1 MTYSNGDKKVVFE
14 ESAINVFKH
23 YIQTGKKFEKGGIL
37 LGRCLDENTVVIEKA
52 SIPTLFDRS
61 NKYNFQRDKRSA
73 QIFIDY
79 EFLSS
84 QGKTIYLGEWHTH
97 SEDAPIPSSTDI
109 KMIKH
114 QFKKNKINETF
125 LFMVIVGRKKNYVG
139 YYNGKKL
146 IEFYHSTE

>member
-1 MTYSNGDKKVVFE
+1 MTYTNSNKIVVFE
-14 ESAINVFKH
+14 ESAINVLKH

-37 LGRCLDENTVVIEKA
+37 LGRCLNENTIVIEKA

-61 NKYNFQRDKRSA
+61 SRYNFQRDKRSA

-79 EFLSS
+79 EFLAS

-97 SEDAPIPSSTDI
+97 PEDAPTPSTTDI
-109 KMIKH
+109 QMIKL

-125 LFMVIVGRKKNYVG
+125 IFIVIIGRKKNYVG
-139 YYNGKKL
+139 YYDGNK
-146 IEFYHSTE
+146 ITEFHLSTE